1 MVTLFLL
8 LVSGVFQTDGD
19 RILHTWQ
26 TQEKDAKIQMLRSG
40 DTYSARMIYGKQLL
54 EADGKTYKKD
64 IHNPDTTLR
73 SRELKDYILIAGLTY
88 KDGKW
93 TGGKIYNFQDGN
105 SYDVAI
111 ELQGNVMS
119 MRVYKG
125 VWMFGKTLKWD
136 LVE

>member
-19 RILHTWQ
+19 RILHIWQ
-26 TQEKDAKIQMLRSG
+26 TQEKDAKIQMLRNG
-40 DTYSARMIYGKQLL
+40 DTYSARMVYGKQLL

-73 SRELKDYILIAGLTY
+73 SRELKDYILITGLTY